1 MPPAVGAD
9 LPSPRPAAC
18 SNLTGICATGYL
30 SMCGPLRARASL
42 YIASLSSF
50 SYISSMVLSPD
61 ALASGYAISGKIF
74 GGART
79 SFAYICS
86 PDLRHLTVS
95 SNATSVAIPSL
106 RAPTVRG
113 TAASRSAAHQL
124 QQPSVIDGQARAV
137 PFARANRTE
146 TRVRKLLVLRC
157 CCAALP
163 PTRPVIQ
170 GIQGYPPLWAPSP
183 FRLGRPCVVPL
194 LFLIQRLLWT
204 SRWCDGGDSAEPHRK
219 RLGWLGQ
226 GRSEA
231 KQPTQHQ
238 ATAHYVNQPR
248 YASDLGSG

>member
-1 MPPAVGAD
+1 
-9 LPSPRPAAC
+9 
-18 SNLTGICATGYL
+18 
-30 SMCGPLRARASL
+30 MC
-42 YIASLSSF
+42 
-50 SYISSMVLSPD
+50 
-61 ALASGYAISGKIF
+61 
-74 GGART
+74 
-79 SFAYICS
+79 
-86 PDLRHLTVS
+86 DLRHLTVS

-170 GIQGYPPLWAPSP
+170 GIEGYPPLWAPSP
-183 FRLGRPCVVPL
+183 FRRGRPGVVPL

-204 SRWCDGGDSAEPHRK
+204 SRWCDGGDSARFLGFNKRTFLIFSGMKRAHLSDCKFVIFIQRGHLTNHFSRFFWGNGRIPRGSTRGHRSAK
-219 RLGWLGQ
+219 TVERSRPTTAQSIHSGVVGGALGGVFHNH
-226 GRSEA
+226 RSGCL
-231 KQPTQHQ
+231 
-238 ATAHYVNQPR
+238 PR
-248 YASDLGSG
+248 SHVPPR